1 MGSKKSSSS
10 SSTTT
15 ALTDRRVVAGEGAN
29 VLGDGAAM
37 FTSSYE
43 YRDDDVNIDSSDRST
58 STYQLD
64 SSNRSTT
71 TTYNTG
77 TDPGVVKLGEINA
90 QMVGALHESNVD
102 GVQALALMGRDV
114 LANAGEAVTDLYA
127 TSGQNTARA
136 WELTLDKSADALDR
150 AFIAAS
156 ESTKMAAT
164 LAGSAI
170 ASYQPSDNKQAD
182 AVKWAAL
189 AGVGLVGLLLLRK
202 A

>member
-10 SSTTT
+10 SSTST

-37 FTSSYE
+37 FTSSTSTT
-43 YRDDDVNIDSSDRST
+43 YRDDDITVDSSD
-58 STYQLD
+58 
-64 SSNRSTT
+64 RSTT

-90 QMVGALHESNVD
+90 QMIGALHESNVD

-127 TSGQNTARA
+127 TSGANTARA

-150 AFIAAS
+150 AFLAAS

-182 AVKWAAL
+182 AMKWAAL
-189 AGVGLVGLLLLRK
+189 AGVGVVGLLLLRK